1 MLGALLKVLS
11 TWPSKATI
19 KLAKRQMRGG
29 LISVFAAMQVQ
40 PPKKIIGEIDAMWA
54 HAEQFFP
61 PFPDWITQHDERA
74 LAANALV
81 SWAVEVVDRD
91 QKYAA
96 VLLSAAGFCVY
107 DVDHARFANDPRFS
121 VLMSGAATIA
131 QCHGLDFYSH
141 LADAEYLAERGR
153 K

>member
-40 PPKKIIGEIDAMWA
+40 PLKKIIGEIDAMWA
-54 HAEQFFP
+54 HAEQFYP
-61 PFPDWITQHDERA
+61 PFPDWIMQHDERA

-81 SWAVEVVDRD
+81 FWAVEVVDKD
-91 QKYAA
+91 KEYAA

-107 DVDHARFANDPRFS
+107 DVEQAKLTNDPRFS
-121 VLMSGAATIA
+121 LMMRSAATIA
-131 QCHGLDFYSH
+131 QSKGLDFYSH
-141 LADAEYLAERGR
+141 LADAEYLAERG
-153 K
+153 